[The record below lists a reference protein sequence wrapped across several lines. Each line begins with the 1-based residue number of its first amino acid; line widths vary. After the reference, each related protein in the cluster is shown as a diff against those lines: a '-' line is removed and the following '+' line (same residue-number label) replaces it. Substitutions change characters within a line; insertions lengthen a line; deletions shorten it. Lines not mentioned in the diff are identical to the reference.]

1 MPSLIS
7 PLTYFSLRGLC
18 KRVNLQLQAV
28 NVEEHGV
35 EVLDLLSALGNQIPL
50 EAEEL
55 CQLGGHGICHSGVDV
70 HWDLLDPL
78 GCLFSNLLNVYTTI
92 RTGKRENIRLISRQS
107 LTWQQ

>member
-7 PLTYFSLRGLC
+7 LFTYFSLRCLC
-18 KRVNLQLQAV
+18 KRVDLQLQAV

-35 EVLDLLSALGNQIPL
+35 EVLDLLGALGNQIPL

-55 CQLGGHGICHSGVDV
+55 CQLGGHDICHPGVDV

-78 GCLFSNLLNVYTTI
+78 GCLFSDLLNVYTTI
-92 RTGKRENIRLISRQS
+92 RTGK
-107 LTWQQ
+107 